1 MFVLLLISGL
11 AVGATVAV
19 RKVLAGSGGAEDYAG
34 AGGDPVTVQVMAGD
48 TAGEVGTTLAEA
60 DVVKSRAAFF
70 EVAAADPTRAAQL
83 TPGSYTLRLQMS
95 AAQAFELLLDPTSR
109 VVGRVTVAEG
119 LTVPQTLQ
127 ALSEA
132 TEIPL
137 AELQAA
143 AKDTIA
149 LGLPDYAKGRLEGF
163 LFPATYEVAPGTTAV
178 EVLTELVDRFQQAAE
193 TVDLEARAAELGR
206 TPYEVVVVASLIER
220 EVRFDDEYGKVA
232 AVVYN
237 RLDQRIALGIDAAI
251 AFGVGK
257 APGEELTRSDLAKD
271 TPYENRRRLGLPP
284 TPIASPGEA
293 TLEGALQPED
303 SDVLYYVLAT
313 EEGRTFFTGDYQAF
327 LRQKDKSIAEG
338 VF

>member
-1 MFVLLLISGL
+1 M
-11 AVGATVAV
+11 
-19 RKVLAGSGGAEDYAG
+19 
-34 AGGDPVTVQVMAGD
+34 
-48 TAGEVGTTLAEA
+48 
-60 DVVKSRAAFF
+60 
-70 EVAAADPTRAAQL
+70 
-83 TPGSYTLRLQMS
+83 
-95 AAQAFELLLDPTSR
+95 
-109 VVGRVTVAEG
+109 
-119 LTVPQTLQ
+119 
-127 ALSEA
+127 
-132 TEIPL
+132 
-137 AELQAA
+137 
-143 AKDTIA
+143 
-149 LGLPDYAKGRLEGF
+149 
-163 LFPATYEVAPGTTAV
+163 
-178 EVLTELVDRFQQAAE
+178 
-193 TVDLEARAAELGR
+193 
-206 TPYEVVVVASLIER
+206 VVVASLIER

-257 APGEELTRSDLAKD
+257 APGEALTRSDLAKD

-327 LRQKDKSIAEG
+327 LRQKEKSIAEG